1 MSSSPPIARVVAVL
15 NFLGGHA
22 GQAFTLTEIAKS
34 LRISGATCHSL
45 LSALAEAGYVYR
57 TAAKSYVIG
66 PALSQIAQPRL
77 TMQTLMQ
84 VVRPEMRLLADE
96 FDVVCSASFLEGEDV
111 IVHERAASVSN
122 IAWNANALT
131 AHKATAPAG
140 SVFMAW
146 SSSEIIERWLER
158 AEPPLDATGREAAL
172 RTVEFLRRNGFT
184 FGVRLAPLDS
194 PEHALALQSRR
205 DMTDYSVAE
214 LKPGASYNLAFIS
227 VPIFG
232 CGGEVAFS
240 LNLLGF
246 SHPAKGE
253 EIAAMSD
260 RLRAACGRISAF
272 IAGRELVRTDA
283 LSGATILQK

>member
-45 LSALAEAGYVYR
+45 LGALTEAGYVYR

-66 PALSQIAQPRL
+66 PAISRIAQPQL
-77 TMQTLMQ
+77 SLQMLMQ

-122 IAWNANALT
+122 IAWNAGGQSAY
-131 AHKATAPAG
+131 KAIAPLG
-140 SVFMAW
+140 NVFMAW
-146 SSSEIIERWLER
+146 SGKDAIERWLDS
-158 AEPPLDATGREAAL
+158 AAPPLDAQGREAAL
-172 RTVEFLRRNGFT
+172 RTLEFLRGNGFT

-194 PEHALALQSRR
+194 PERALALQNRQ
-205 DMTDYSVAE
+205 DMTDYLVQD
-214 LKPGASYNLAFIS
+214 LKPGASYNLAFIAA
-227 VPIFG
+227 PIFG
-232 CGGEVAFS
+232 RGDNVTCS

-246 SHPAKGE
+246 SHPAKGKDIFE
-253 EIAAMSD
+253 MSK
-260 RLRAACGRISAF
+260 RLRAACDRISAF
-272 IAGRELVRTDA
+272 ITGRELIGIT
-283 LSGATILQK
+283 